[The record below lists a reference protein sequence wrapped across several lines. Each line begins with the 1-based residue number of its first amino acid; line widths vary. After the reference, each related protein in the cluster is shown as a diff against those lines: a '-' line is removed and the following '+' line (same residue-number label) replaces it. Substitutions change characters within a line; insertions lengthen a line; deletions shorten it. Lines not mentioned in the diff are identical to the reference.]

1 MTTWHCD
8 KCSLRFGTYADFG
21 DPCND
26 CERSGALGPLVQEM
40 VSATDN
46 YTPTTE
52 QVRRSYWY
60 NTSDSYSAALSDAE
74 FDRWLAAE
82 RAKAWDEGRESLAA
96 DIASPLLDN
105 MTKRQTKNPYREVQ

>member
-1 MTTWHCD
+1 M
-8 KCSLRFGTYADFG
+8 
-21 DPCND
+21 N
-26 CERSGALGPLVQEM
+26 
-40 VSATDN
+40 
-46 YTPTTE
+46 
-52 QVRRSYWY
+52 RR
-60 NTSDSYSAALSDAE
+60 TVAE

>member
-21 DPCND
+21 DHWRTDHRKDPIT
-26 CERSGALGPLVQEM
+26 ER
-40 VSATDN
+40 
-46 YTPTTE
+46 
-52 QVRRSYWY
+52 
-60 NTSDSYSAALSDAE
+60 
-74 FDRWLAAE
+74 AAE

-105 MTKRQTKNPYREVQ
+105 MTKRQTKNPYREV